1 MEKIKIIE
9 LLNRIANKEKV
20 PREIIYKGNHY
31 YNVGNEEQAYYE
43 NSELDD
49 CILLLAVYNEK
60 GLNDYVEILEE
71 DKKIEK
77 IEKID
82 QNFRGYDYNEEMK
95 STDLTILRFKINEII
110 DYINKENK

>member
-77 IEKID
+77 IIPTSLKGIDNLDEKIEIAHID
-82 QNFRGYDYNEEMK
+82 
-95 STDLTILRFKINEII
+95 TISAIDKINEII
-110 DYINKENK
+110 DRLNNE